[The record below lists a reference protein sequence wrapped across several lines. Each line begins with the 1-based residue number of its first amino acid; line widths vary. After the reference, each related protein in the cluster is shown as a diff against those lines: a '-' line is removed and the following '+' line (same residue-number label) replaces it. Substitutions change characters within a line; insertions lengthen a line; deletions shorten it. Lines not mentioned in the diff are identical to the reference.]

1 MLSHITH
8 TSQEQKQE
16 AFLDTDGAFSS
27 LFYEYFDLFSV
38 KKNIMGPRISTFRE
52 LYNMYGYIY
61 FYIYVYVLYF
71 SKKAMKVKL
80 SWEHTYSKILKS
92 LSNIYIYMCI
102 YEGETREVKKTTIWD
117 I

>member
-61 FYIYVYVLYF
+61 IYIYVCMY
-71 SKKAMKVKL
+71 
-80 SWEHTYSKILKS
+80 
-92 LSNIYIYMCI
+92 YISQK
-102 YEGETREVKKTTIWD
+102 RL
-117 I
+117 

>member
-61 FYIYVYVLYF
+61 FYICVCIIFLKKGYE
-71 SKKAMKVKL
+71 SKTFVRAHL
-80 SWEHTYSKILKS
+80 FEDPQISLKYMW
-92 LSNIYIYMCI
+92 IYIYI
-102 YEGETREVKKTTIWD
+102 YVHI
-117 I
+117 

>member
-61 FYIYVYVLYF
+61 LYIYVCMY
-71 SKKAMKVKL
+71 
-80 SWEHTYSKILKS
+80 
-92 LSNIYIYMCI
+92 YISQK
-102 YEGETREVKKTTIWD
+102 RL
-117 I
+117 